1 MTVDFSNFYIESK
14 KFGHVLCKITTSG
27 NIQLLTCGYSNLLG
41 LDANTNTSAVKWS
54 GKLLAGERL
63 QYAIFNHQRMSVQD
77 GRTVRIHNNTGITS
91 WNDLGDPVNID
102 VISPLKLLSRLL
114 ESISANSERIYC
126 SIKPTIRT
134 YISNA
139 FTEKDNWRLNGSR
152 LVAAESIRNFE
163 KAKIY
168 SSFSKFCEWMET
180 VFGYVYTIEMKS
192 RPNTDLPY
200 ADILNNSHDFEGFT
214 TYKAN
219 ITSITDNFTLH
230 FSTTAGYFLAIVY
243 ASITLDRSPNFP
255 VMKDIRFTTMPTN
268 HIKCTKTDTIMIQWM
283 ICIIM
288 QFMMTV
294 QKRPRYSNASFMIS
308 DYPTMRVYRL
318 SEGQ

>member
-1 MTVDFSNFYIESK
+1 MRIRTQAQSN
-14 KFGHVLCKITTSG
+14 GAG
-27 NIQLLTCGYSNLLG
+27 ATCR
-41 LDANTNTSAVKWS
+41 
-54 GKLLAGERL
+54 ERL

-192 RPNTDLPY
+192 GPIPTCPMR
-200 ADILNNSHDFEGFT
+200 
-214 TYKAN
+214 TY
-219 ITSITDNFTLH
+219 
-230 FSTTAGYFLAIVY
+230 
-243 ASITLDRSPNFP
+243 
-255 VMKDIRFTTMPTN
+255 
-268 HIKCTKTDTIMIQWM
+268 
-283 ICIIM
+283 
-288 QFMMTV
+288 
-294 QKRPRYSNASFMIS
+294 
-308 DYPTMRVYRL
+308 
-318 SEGQ
+318 